1 MEPDGRDSSLF
12 KLFTSR
18 KRGAGITDMYVH
30 LYCGNMEKGFREIY
44 KERKDL
50 WPYAFQFGVFRFPS
64 GRNDANTLYFQPIA
78 TNKNDLSLLALDL
91 SGK

>member
-1 MEPDGRDSSLF
+1 
-12 KLFTSR
+12 
-18 KRGAGITDMYVH
+18 
-30 LYCGNMEKGFREIY
+30 MEKGYRENY

-78 TNKNDLSLLALDL
+78 TN
-91 SGK
+91 